1 MSKPNWVNTSPNS
14 GNGNGSIQVTA
25 QANEGDARQ
34 GSVAVA
40 GGGLSKT
47 IAVNQDARLLV
58 IGDFGRKSAEYGL
71 WTTIQV
77 NAIGIKGIAYCTM
90 TDLSVMEKELNNTVN
105 VTESEHCMFVSLE
118 GRRVNNAS
126 KVVTFNMKTTLDF
139 IGDADILCELFTD
152 IDFNSIKKNTQLDV
166 TPFYETLVYKINACL
181 TTMYPNNHMLINFN
195 IIDFDE
201 ATKERIRSIV
211 TCDRFVVAF

>member
-34 GSVAVA
+34 GSVVVA

-47 IAVNQDARLLV
+47 IAVNQGAKSLV
-58 IGDFGRKSAEYGL
+58 IGTFGRYSNEYGL

-90 TDLSVMEKELNNTVN
+90 SDSSVVEKDLNNTVN

-118 GRRVNNAS
+118 GRRVNDAS
-126 KVVTFNMKTTLDF
+126 KGVTFNMRTTLDF
-139 IGDADILCELFTD
+139 IGQADTLCELFTN
-152 IDFNSIKKNTQLDV
+152 IDFNSAKKNTQLDV
-166 TPFYETLVYKINACL
+166 TPFYEGLVHKINDYL
-181 TTMYPNNHMLINFN
+181 MTEYLDNHMLINFS

-201 ATKERIRSIV
+201 ATKERIRSMV